1 MQESPALRVRT
12 REDPVQRTIVV
23 GILLLAGIFDGI
35 SGNPIH
41 SILLFGAA
49 GSLVWDAVRHGSA
62 EPVVEVPIT
71 APLRPTRGFVAV
83 AALGVLAYAIVVGG
97 FGRYSWPMTASVV
110 IPAALVLVA
119 ARPGSA
125 RSGPEPE
132 KLGPVG
138 IVAWAS
144 VFLALALWEL
154 TSLLLQPTLTTD
166 SYAHPTISVMTD
178 PILAS
183 HLGRTLA
190 LVAWAALGWFLVE
203 R

>member
-1 MQESPALRVRT
+1 MQESPALRASR

-23 GILLLAGIFDGI
+23 AILLLAGFFDGI

-49 GSLVWDAVRHGSA
+49 GSLVWDAARHRSA
-62 EPVVEVPIT
+62 DRVVEVTT
-71 APLRPTRGFVAV
+71 ARPMRPTQCFAAI
-83 AALGVLAYAIVVGG
+83 AALGVLVFAIVVGG
-97 FGRYSWPMTASVV
+97 FARYSWPMPFSVV
-110 IPAALVLVA
+110 IPAVLVLVI
-119 ARPGSA
+119 ARPGSI

-132 KLGPVG
+132 KIGPVG
-138 IVAWAS
+138 IVAWTS

-183 HLGRTLA
+183 HLGRTVA

>member
-1 MQESPALRVRT
+1 MQESPALRART
-12 REDPVQRTIVV
+12 REDPLQRGIVV
-23 GILLLAGIFDGI
+23 AILLLAGLFDGI

-49 GSLVWDAVRHGSA
+49 GSLVWDAARHRSA
-62 EPVVEVPIT
+62 VPVLEVPT
-71 APLRPTRGFVAV
+71 APPFRPTRGLATVV
-83 AALGVLAYAIVVGG
+83 VLGVLVYAIVVGG
-97 FGRYSWPMTASVV
+97 FARYSWPMTVAVV
-110 IPAALVLVA
+110 VPAVLVLVL
-119 ARPGSA
+119 ARPGSI

-132 KLGPVG
+132 KIGPVG
-138 IVAWAS
+138 IVAWTS
-144 VFLALALWEL
+144 MFLALALWEL

-183 HLGRTLA
+183 HLGRSVA
-190 LVAWAALGWFLVE
+190 LVAWGALGWFLVE

>member
-1 MQESPALRVRT
+1 MQESPALQVRT
-12 REDPVQRTIVV
+12 REDPVQRAIVV
-23 GILLLAGIFDGI
+23 GILLLAGLFDGI

-49 GSLVWDAVRHGSA
+49 GSLVWDAVRHADAAVSSI
-62 EPVVEVPIT
+62 P
-71 APLRPTRGFVAV
+71 RPRPSRGFVAV
-83 AALGVLAYAIVVGG
+83 AVLGVLAYAIVVGG

-138 IVAWAS
+138 IVAWVS

>member
-1 MQESPALRVRT
+1 MQESPALRART

-23 GILLLAGIFDGI
+23 AILLLAGFFDGI

-49 GSLVWDAVRHGSA
+49 GSLVWDAARHRSA
-62 EPVVEVPIT
+62 EPVLDVPM
-71 APLRPTRGFVAV
+71 APPIRPTRGLATVAV
-83 AALGVLAYAIVVGG
+83 LGVLAYAIAVGG
-97 FGRYSWPMTASVV
+97 FARYSWPMTISVV
-110 IPAALVLVA
+110 VPAVLVLVI
-119 ARPGSA
+119 ARPGSM
-125 RSGPEPE
+125 RPGPEPE
-132 KLGPVG
+132 KVGPVG
-138 IVAWAS
+138 IVAWTS

-166 SYAHPTISVMTD
+166 SYAHPTVSVMTD

-183 HLGRTLA
+183 HLGRSVA

>member
-1 MQESPALRVRT
+1 MQQPPALRART
-12 REDPVQRTIVV
+12 REDPVQRAIVV

-49 GSLVWDAVRHGSA
+49 GSLVWDAVRRRDEQEIA
-62 EPVVEVPIT
+62 TV
-71 APLRPTRGFVAV
+71 ARPRPGKGVATIAV
-83 AALGVLAYAIVVGG
+83 LGVLAYAIVVGG
-97 FGRYSWPMTASVV
+97 FGRYSWPMTVSVV
-110 IPAALVLVA
+110 IPAALVLIA
-119 ARPGSA
+119 ARPDSA
-125 RSGPEPE
+125 RAGPEPE
-132 KLGPVG
+132 KVGPVG
-138 IVAWAS
+138 IVAWSS

-183 HLGRTLA
+183 HLGRSVA

>member
-12 REDPVQRTIVV
+12 REDPVQRAIVV

-49 GSLVWDAVRHGSA
+49 GSLVWDAMRHRGGELVSDVPTVARVRPGRGLASLA
-62 EPVVEVPIT
+62 VVGVV
-71 APLRPTRGFVAV
+71 AYAV
-83 AALGVLAYAIVVGG
+83 AVGG
-97 FGRYSWPMTASVV
+97 FARYSWPMTVSVV
-110 IPAALVLVA
+110 LPAVLVLIV
-119 ARPGSA
+119 ARPGSI
-125 RSGPEPE
+125 RPGPEPE
-132 KLGPVG
+132 KVDPVG
-138 IVAWAS
+138 IVAWTS

-183 HLGRTLA
+183 HVGRSVS

>member
-1 MQESPALRVRT
+1 MQESPALRVSA

-23 GILLLAGIFDGI
+23 AILLLAGIFDGI

-49 GSLVWDAVRHGSA
+49 GSLVWDAARHRGVDDVDIPA
-62 EPVVEVPIT
+62 EPTPR
-71 APLRPTRGFVAV
+71 LTRGFAAV
-83 AALGVLAYAIVVGG
+83 AILGVLVYAIVVGG
-97 FGRYSWPMTASVV
+97 FGRYSWPMTTAVV
-110 IPAALVLVA
+110 IPAVLVLVV
-119 ARPGSA
+119 ARPGSV

-132 KLGPVG
+132 KVGPLGA
-138 IVAWAS
+138 VAWTS

-166 SYAHPTISVMTD
+166 SYTHPTISVMTD

-183 HLGRTLA
+183 HLGRSVA